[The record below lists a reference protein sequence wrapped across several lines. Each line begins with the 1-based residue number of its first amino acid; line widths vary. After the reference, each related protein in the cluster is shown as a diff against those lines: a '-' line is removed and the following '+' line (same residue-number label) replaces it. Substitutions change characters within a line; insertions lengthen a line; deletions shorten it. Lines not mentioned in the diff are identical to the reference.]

1 MLHLTD
7 YEHACPV
14 HTANRKTFDDIIV
27 EQLGPTAQ
35 DTDFLAEDLTP
46 EYELFGDVGD
56 ADFDLDPDHED
67 LKVTPEAGDNYV
79 GVDLLFPKG
88 GTMARG
94 RVTAQKRGADGNPK
108 GRASSNPILDT
119 CEYSVTFD
127 DGDMTKLTA
136 NLITES
142 MYAQCDPEGNQYVLL
157 DSLQDHRRLPD
168 HSPK

>member
-1 MLHLTD
+1 MTD

-35 DTDFLAEDLTP
+35 DTLAEDLTP

-88 GTMARG
+88 GTMTRG
-94 RVTAQKRGADGNPK
+94 HVTAHKRGTLMVTPRGMPIPTP
-108 GRASSNPILDT
+108 SSTHVNT
-119 CEYSVTFD
+119 
-127 DGDMTKLTA
+127 
-136 NLITES
+136 
-142 MYAQCDPEGNQYVLL
+142 
-157 DSLQDHRRLPD
+157 R
-168 HSPK
+168 